1 MVKKVKKSSSSK
13 PSPSHP
19 AHRTKQERGKEYAV
33 KAIIFDLDDT
43 LYDNLNQVAKK
54 AMHEADKAMAHFLK
68 EDAEVISNLR
78 ADLIQKGIRFFD
90 QNPLICHELGVNK
103 QLIDKAGEIA
113 NNHYYLFPNV
123 KGIKLFPGVPAL
135 LKKLRRKHKLALITF
150 GVLEKQQEKIKIL
163 KVAPYFDFVA
173 VDQWSGIKA
182 TKADSFLDVM
192 EKLKLKAEEIAVVGD
207 NPKNEIEVGN
217 KLGMTT
223 IRVFQG
229 KFKDYAPKSDFER
242 ADFDIK
248 KITEVAGV
256 LELL

>member
-1 MVKKVKKSSSSK
+1 MVKKSSTHHST
-13 PSPSHP
+13 
-19 AHRTKQERGKEYAV
+19 HRTKQARGKEYTI

-54 AMHEADKAMAHFLK
+54 AMQEADKAMAHFLK

-113 NNHYYLFPNV
+113 NNHYYLFPKV
-123 KGIKLFPGVPAL
+123 KGIKLFPGVTSL
-135 LKKLRRKHKLALITF
+135 LKKLRKEHKLALITF

-223 IRVFQG
+223 IRVLQG

>member
-1 MVKKVKKSSSSK
+1 MAKKSKKSSPSK

-19 AHRTKQERGKEYAV
+19 AHRTQQARGEEYTL

-54 AMHEADKAMAHFLK
+54 AMQEADKAMAHFLK
-68 EDAEVISNLR
+68 EDAEVIHNLR
-78 ADLIQKGIRFFD
+78 TDLIQKGIRFFD

-103 QLIDKAGEIA
+103 QLIEKAGEIA
-113 NNHYYLFPNV
+113 NNHYYVFSNI
-123 KGIKLFPGVPAL
+123 KGIKLFPGVPGL
-135 LKKLRRKHKLALITF
+135 LKKLRKKHKLALITF
-150 GVLEKQQEKIKIL
+150 GVMEKQQEKIKQL

-173 VDQWSGIKA
+173 IDQWSGIKA
-182 TKADSFLDVM
+182 TKADSFLGVM

-223 IRVFQG
+223 IRVLQG
-229 KFKDYAPKSDFER
+229 KFKDYTPKSDFER
-242 ADFDIK
+242 ADFQVK
-248 KITEVAGV
+248 KVTEVAGV